1 MKHVD
6 LIAPKL
12 DQVIG
17 YHLARASILTTAVF
31 DRAVGQPLALRK
43 VEYTLLALIGD
54 GGATPAGLARALC
67 VAAPSITAWLGK
79 LELRGLVGRQPSTRD
94 RRVQLLALTD
104 EGERVVRTAT
114 RRLVDGEAAAL
125 QALTR
130 GERLV
135 LVETLTKLAALA
147 LEQPA
152 ASAPTTVPT
161 HDNAGD
167 TA

>member
-54 GGATPAGLARALC
+54 GGATPAGLA
-67 VAAPSITAWLGK
+67 
-79 LELRGLVGRQPSTRD
+79 
-94 RRVQLLALTD
+94 
-104 EGERVVRTAT
+104 
-114 RRLVDGEAAAL
+114 
-125 QALTR
+125 
-130 GERLV
+130 
-135 LVETLTKLAALA
+135 